1 MKVSQSN
8 PLAGYESHKKEI
20 DEAVACTLR
29 SGWYILGKEVTAFEE
44 EFAAFHGGGYAVG
57 VGNGTDALEIC
68 LRTLEIGYG
77 DQVFTV
83 SHTAVATVSAIEK
96 VGALPVLVDIDPA
109 SFSICPK
116 SLEAAIDCQIQA
128 GHRPR
133 AVIAVHLYGHPVAI
147 QEVATIAKKYNL
159 KLIEDCA
166 QAHGA
171 SLHGKKIGTFGDM
184 AAFSFY
190 PTKNLGALGDGG
202 AVLTSDQRLAERA
215 KLLREYGWRQ
225 RYVSEI
231 PGGNTRLDEIQAAI
245 LRVKLRNLDQSNQK
259 RRDVASLYRA
269 SIKNPSIALPAT
281 REGAVHVFHQYV
293 IRSEQRDSLRQ
304 YLSEEGV
311 GTLIHYPIPI
321 HLQPAYSNK
330 VATAPSGLN
339 ETEKAAREVLSLPM
353 FPELRAEEIEFVL
366 EKINAWRLMCA

>member
-8 PLAGYESHKKEI
+8 PLAGYEAHKKEI
-20 DEAVACTLR
+20 DEAVHRTLA
-29 SGWYILGKEVTAFEE
+29 SGWYILGKEVTEFEE
-44 EFAAFHGGGYAVG
+44 EFAAFHGGGFAVG

-96 VGALPVLVDIDPA
+96 VGALPVLVDIDPT
-109 SFSICPK
+109 SLTICPK
-116 SLEAAIDCQIQA
+116 SLEAAIESQIRA
-128 GHRPR
+128 GRQPR
-133 AVIAVHLYGHPVAI
+133 AVIAVHIYGHPAAI

-171 SLHGKKIGTFGDM
+171 SLNSGKIGTFGDM

-202 AVLTSDQRLAERA
+202 AVLTSDPRLAERA
-215 KLLREYGWRQ
+215 KLIREYGWKQ

-269 SIKNPSIALPAT
+269 SFKNPSIALPAT

-293 IRSEQRDSLRQ
+293 IRSRHRDSLRQ

-311 GTLIHYPIPI
+311 GTLIHYPMPI

-330 VATAPSGLN
+330 VAKAPSGLS

-353 FPELRAEEIEFVL
+353 FPELKAEEIDFVI
-366 EKINAWRLMCA
+366 EKINAWRPDSA

>member
-8 PLAGYESHKKEI
+8 PLAGYEAHKKEI
-20 DEAVACTLR
+20 DEAVARTLR

-44 EFAAFHGGGYAVG
+44 EFAAFHGGGFAVG

-96 VGALPVLVDIDPA
+96 VGALPVLVDIDPT
-109 SFSICPK
+109 SLTICPK
-116 SLEAAIDCQIQA
+116 SLEAAIESQIRA
-128 GHRPR
+128 GRQPR
-133 AVIAVHLYGHPVAI
+133 AVIAVHIYGHPAAI

-171 SLHGKKIGTFGDM
+171 SLNSGKIGTFGDM

-202 AVLTSDQRLAERA
+202 AVLTSDPRLAERA
-215 KLLREYGWRQ
+215 KLIREYGWKQ

-269 SIKNPSIALPAT
+269 SFKNPSIALPAT

-293 IRSEQRDSLRQ
+293 IRSRHRDSLRQ

-311 GTLIHYPIPI
+311 GTLIHYPMPI

-330 VATAPSGLN
+330 VAKAPSGLS

-353 FPELRAEEIEFVL
+353 FPELKAEEIDFVI
-366 EKINAWRLMCA
+366 EKINAWRPDSA